1 MVSKFIAT
9 TLTATLLMTAA
20 PVFAAVSTV
29 KEVEVTADLTVITN
43 VKAAAYW
50 TTVADD
56 LENAIVANLV
66 DRIADDGAKIT
77 VDIDE
82 LSLASSFESA
92 ANIADS
98 KLVGAV
104 SVTHANDNTVFDAY
118 ALAVG
123 IADAGPFFPEGTDI
137 ATITG
142 NSKEHYDA
150 MIAAFAARVVAD
162 LK

>member
-1 MVSKFIAT
+1 MLSKFIAT

-20 PVFAAVSTV
+20 PVFAALSMV
-29 KEVEVTADLTVITN
+29 KEVDVTADLTAITN

-56 LENAIVANLV
+56 LENAIVARLV

-104 SVTHANDNTVFDAY
+104 SVTHTNDNTVFDNY

-137 ATITG
+137 TKITG

-150 MIAAFAARVVAD
+150 MIAAFATRVVAD

>member
-1 MVSKFIAT
+1 MFTKLIAT
-9 TLTATLLMTAA
+9 TLTATLLLSAA
-20 PVFAAVSTV
+20 PVFAALSTV

-66 DRIADDGAKIT
+66 DRIAEDGAKIS

-104 SVTHANDNTVFDAY
+104 SVTHANDNTAFDAY

-137 ATITG
+137 AMITG
-142 NSKEHYDA
+142 DSKEHYDA

>member
-1 MVSKFIAT
+1 MLSKFIAT

-20 PVFAAVSTV
+20 PVFAALSMV
-29 KEVEVTADLTVITN
+29 KEVDVTADLTVITN

-56 LENAIVANLV
+56 LENAIVARLV

-104 SVTHANDNTVFDAY
+104 SVTHDNDNTVFDAY

-137 ATITG
+137 TKITG

-150 MIAAFAARVVAD
+150 MIAAFASRVVAD